1 MRKTLVLFLVL
12 ALVCGCGA
20 VLAAQAVSAPRADV
34 AFREEV
40 VSGDPAAAA
49 GLEAVYDVRMN
60 DRLIWD
66 STLRFS
72 GNDYTYDTAFRYV
85 PRGEEADPQLTY
97 NGVMIDLI
105 RDAGITGSDLD
116 VNPYGYGTAFR
127 QLLDD
132 TEPGS
137 TGTTVIRVADY
148 YEEYPLRFTV
158 DLPDF
163 TFSDMDDAEEEARY
177 PEPMARTCR
186 ALREFFRI
194 PTLPD
199 EYLELDVDKNVD
211 GTCSS
216 RGLSSVDKGDAF
228 NLSTESVL
236 TEGGCYFWFSNRTR
250 NGKTVDTSRIPGG
263 YGVYL
268 LPLVES
274 QWSDWA
280 EGMLPDPDG
289 LRVFYPVDPAAEIL
303 HAGLSRDE
311 TRLLLY
317 TRENGKYMLRVIG
330 LSSGELLQE
339 LTIAACS
346 GDADEEWLNIFE
358 LPDFICLRQSDST
371 LYVLTE
377 REDGQYQLALQC
389 PLTGADDLWFTTS
402 GANTMAF
409 DGTRLVIAGNNTR
422 YAAYAGG
429 TVYKQLSDGAE
440 VTLYPNED
448 FYSYDSCGLY
458 LLVFDASG
466 LIYRG
471 VYYSSLEDTLE
482 DPQNR
487 SYSQTILPNALQ
499 LSWN

>member
-1 MRKTLVLFLVL
+1 MRKTLVFFLVL

-20 VLAAQAVSAPRADV
+20 VLAARAVSAPRADV
-34 AFREEV
+34 TFREEI

-49 GLEAVYDVRMN
+49 GLEADYDVRMK
-60 DRLIWD
+60 DHLIWD

-72 GNDYTYDTAFRYV
+72 GENYTYDTAFRYV
-85 PRGEEADPQLTY
+85 PRGEETAPQPTY
-97 NGVMIDLI
+97 NGVIIDLI
-105 RDAGITGSDLD
+105 RDAWTSGSDMD
-116 VNPYGYGTAFR
+116 VNPYGYGAAFR
-127 QLLDD
+127 QLLDE

-137 TGTTVIRVADY
+137 TGRTVIRVADY
-148 YEEYPLRFTV
+148 YEEYPLRFTI
-158 DLPDF
+158 DLPDI
-163 TFSDMDDAEEEARY
+163 TFSDMDDADKEAHY
-177 PEPMARTCR
+177 PEQMARTCR

-216 RGLSSVDKGDAF
+216 RGLSSVEKGDAF
-228 NLSTESVL
+228 WLNAESVL
-236 TEGGCYFWFSNRTR
+236 TEDGCYFWFSNRTQ
-250 NGKTVDTSRIPGG
+250 NGRTVDTSRIPGG

-274 QWSDWA
+274 QWSVWA
-280 EGMLPDPDG
+280 KGMLPDPDG
-289 LRVFYPVDPAAEIL
+289 LRMFYPVDPAAEIL
-303 HAGLSRDE
+303 HAGLSKDE

-317 TRENGKYMLRVIG
+317 TREDGKYVLRVIV

-339 LTIAACS
+339 LTIGTCGAE
-346 GDADEEWLNIFE
+346 DEWLNIFE
-358 LPDFICLRQSDST
+358 LPDFICLRQSDSR

-377 REDGQYQLALQC
+377 CEDGQYQIALQC
-389 PLTGADDLWFTTS
+389 PLTGAEDLWFDTS
-402 GANTMAF
+402 DANTMVF
-409 DGTRLVIAGNNTR
+409 DGTRLAIAGPNTR
-422 YAAYAGG
+422 YAAYDGG

-448 FYSYDSCGLY
+448 LYSYDSCGLY

-466 LIYRG
+466 LTYRG

-482 DPQNR
+482 DPRNR
-487 SYSQTILPNALQ
+487 SYSQTILPNELQ
-499 LSWN
+499 LSWH